1 MKKIVIALMS
11 TISGLVLLFSYH
23 TSTGG
28 STDPADAAGATGTSG
43 ADEPSPSGTSGST
56 PSAQKSNGRQDPDAS
71 EAGKSTSGS
80 QETNGSS
87 SNGSNDSKGSGS
99 LAAGTWTG
107 QAVSTRWGDVQVQIK
122 VGDGRITAARALKY
136 PNDNPKDVQINSYAL
151 PILQQQTVERQ
162 SAELDGVSGATVTS
176 EGYVRSLQSAIDQ
189 AG

>member
-1 MKKIVIALMS
+1 MKKIVIALMG
-11 TISGLVLLFSYH
+11 TVSGLVLLFSYH
-23 TSTGG
+23 TSMGD
-28 STDPADAAGATGTSG
+28 STDPADAAGATGAGGTNG
-43 ADEPSPSGTSGST
+43 PSPSGTNGST
-56 PSAQKSNGRQDPDAS
+56 PSAQESDDQQDSDAS
-71 EAGKSTSGS
+71 EAGKSTSD
-80 QETNGSS
+80 SS
-87 SNGSNDSKGSGS
+87 SNSSNSSGS

-122 VGDGRITAARALKY
+122 VKDGRIKAAQTLKY